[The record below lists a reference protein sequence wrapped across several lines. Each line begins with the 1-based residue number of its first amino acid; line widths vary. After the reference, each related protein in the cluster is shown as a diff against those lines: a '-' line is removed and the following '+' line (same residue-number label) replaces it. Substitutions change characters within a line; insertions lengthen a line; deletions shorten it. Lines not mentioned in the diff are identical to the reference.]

1 MGHPAFKVLDV
12 RKLGFMQQLT
22 CYVDHFSGVD
32 RFALGFVSI
41 LEGFINTE
49 KMLASLHIVNVSM
62 RRLHI
67 SSDKRFL
74 LKYSL

>member
-49 KMLASLHIVNVSM
+49 KMLAPLHIVNVSM
-62 RRLHI
+62 WRLHI

>member
-12 RKLGFMQQLT
+12 RKLGFMQQLI

-32 RFALGFVSI
+32 RFALRFISI
-41 LEGFINTE
+41 LEGFINAK

>member
-41 LEGFINTE
+41 LEGFINTK
-49 KMLASLHIVNVSM
+49 KMLASLHIVYVSM